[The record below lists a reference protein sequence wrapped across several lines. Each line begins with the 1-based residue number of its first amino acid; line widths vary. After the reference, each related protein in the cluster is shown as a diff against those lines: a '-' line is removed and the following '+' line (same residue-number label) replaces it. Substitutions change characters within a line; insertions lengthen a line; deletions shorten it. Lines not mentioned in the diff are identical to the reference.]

1 MNTKEVTTNEKVSE
15 VERGKYRDCYL
26 VYNRKSTDEP
36 DNQKNSIKY
45 QKSQN
50 ALFAYREHLPVARL
64 TLEGFSNDG
73 IVSERHSGFK
83 EDIALQFGEGNTVQF
98 RIERPK
104 FHRLVQWL
112 GNGYFKGAIF
122 LCWDRASRNQ
132 GDDTILRKLMKRG
145 VDIRF
150 VSTTYEKTS
159 SGELHMDIDGM
170 FAQHYSRVTSEKIAM
185 TLQTKRDQG
194 VCTYRAPV
202 GYLNQGQMEHKP
214 LDSERAPIVR
224 KLFELYA
231 TGGWSLIALTR
242 WAIDQGLTMPP
253 TRRRRTQEEILAE
266 EEDDVRVE
274 IEPVS
279 RLPAYTAIDKILRN
293 RFYMGE
299 VRGNGGTWVKS
310 TSHEALVSEEL
321 FNRVQIQLRRKNKSA
336 HYANVIAYPLRAMVR
351 CGVCGRVYTPY
362 QRKGIMYYGARC
374 SAGCVNPK
382 RSFNFDFI
390 TEKIGARIAALSFT
404 EEELHELDA
413 EASTESA
420 LVESKR
426 LGEREANARK
436 KKRIREDLAYL
447 NANRLTLLK
456 TGAYTP
462 EVIVAEEA
470 RLALELSSLE
480 NLESASDVE
489 IQETV
494 RDTAKLSELL
504 EDVYFYYQ
512 IATPQEKEDITREIF
527 SELTLQ
533 GETLEYKCTRGF
545 QPLASRFVSQGGPKA
560 WLSELLVQRK
570 YILASMQ
577 KLAPY
582 VEDARPTEAKQEN
595 ERGRQ

>member
-1 MNTKEVTTNEKVSE
+1 MNTKDVTISQIVNE
-15 VERGKYRDCYL
+15 VESGKYRDCYL
-26 VYNRKSTDEP
+26 IYNRKSTDEP
-36 DNQKNSIKY
+36 ENQKNSIKY

-50 ALFAYREHLPVARL
+50 ALFAYREHLPIAPL
-64 TLEGFSNDG
+64 TLEGFSRDG

-83 EDIALQFGEGNTVQF
+83 EDTTLQFGESNTVQF

-112 GNGYFKGAIF
+112 GKGYFKGAIF

-170 FAQHYSRVTSEKIAM
+170 FSQHYSRVTSEKIA
-185 TLQTKRDQG
+185 LALRTKRDQG

-202 GYLNQGQMEHKP
+202 GYLNQGQMECKP
-214 LDSERAPIVR
+214 LDPERAPIVK
-224 KLFELYA
+224 KLFEMYA

-253 TRRRRTQEEILAE
+253 VRRRRTQEEILAE
-266 EEDDVRVE
+266 EEDDVRVA

-279 RLPAYTAIDKILRN
+279 RPPTYTAIHKMLTN
-293 RFYMGE
+293 RFYVGE
-299 VRGNGGTWVKS
+299 VRGNGGVWVKS
-310 TSHEALVSEEL
+310 TSHKALVPEEL
-321 FNRVQIQLRRKNKSA
+321 FNRIQAELRKKNKSV
-336 HYANVIAYPLRAMVR
+336 HYANVLSYPLRAMVR

-362 QRKGIMYYGARC
+362 PKKGIMYYGARC

-390 TEKIGARIAALSFT
+390 AEKIGDRIARLSFT
-404 EEELHELDA
+404 DEELGELEA
-413 EASTESA
+413 QASTEETLFEA
-420 LVESKR
+420 KR
-426 LGEREANARK
+426 HAEEEANERK

-462 EVIVAEEA
+462 EMIVSEEA
-470 RLALELSSLE
+470 RLGLELSSLQD
-480 NLESASDVE
+480 LDGASDVSMRE
-489 IQETV
+489 AV
-494 RDTAKLSELL
+494 RDTVKLSELL
-504 EDVYFYYQ
+504 GGVYFYYK
-512 IATPQEKEDITREIF
+512 IANPQEKEDITKEIF

-545 QPLASRFVSQGGPKA
+545 QPLANRFVSEGGPKA
-560 WLSELLVQRK
+560 WLSELITHREHIVASIQR
-570 YILASMQ
+570 LAC
-577 KLAPY
+577 Y
-582 VEDARPTEAKQEN
+582 AKDI
-595 ERGRQ
+595 RFDGGDGVA